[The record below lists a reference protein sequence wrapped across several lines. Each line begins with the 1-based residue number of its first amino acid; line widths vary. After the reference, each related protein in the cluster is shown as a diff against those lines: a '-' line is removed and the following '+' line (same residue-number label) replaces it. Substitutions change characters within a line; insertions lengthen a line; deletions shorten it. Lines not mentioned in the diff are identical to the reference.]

1 MTFAR
6 VKNARGTGG
15 QVPPY
20 PYNNMS
26 WLKYWEKRTGK
37 TAFFCGVYGCA
48 NKAEHG
54 GHVKRCDVFLDSST
68 YIVPLCAECNNPNNT
83 QEFYVNCELCAV

>member
-1 MTFAR
+1 MTLSK
-6 VKNARGTGG
+6 VKNVPDTAGL
-15 QVPPY
+15 VPPY

-26 WLKYWEKRTGK
+26 WLKYWEKITGK
-37 TAFFCGVYGCA
+37 TASFCSVCGCV

-54 GHVKRCDVFLDSST
+54 GHVKRCDVFWDHGV

-83 QEFYVNCELCAV
+83 KEFYVDCVLCAV